1 MTEFEQYI
9 RSHAEKFD
17 TREPAAGHEARFM
30 SRLEQSQKP
39 SRKPLR
45 VVWGTIAL
53 AASLSAIF
61 LLTHGLEKDPEAI
74 YLAYMEQVSALY
86 SACPPDAGAEWDE
99 AIASVTDEPV
109 PLFQQLPEEMP
120 AREKARILKRHYAS
134 LLSGAKHLANQ

>member
-1 MTEFEQYI
+1 MTELEQYI
-9 RSHAEKFD
+9 RSHADEFD
-17 TREPAAGHEARFM
+17 TREPAEGHEARFL
-30 SRLEQSQKP
+30 SRLEQAQKP
-39 SRKPLR
+39 SWKPLR

-53 AASLSAIF
+53 AASLAALF
-61 LLTHGLEKDPEAI
+61 LMTRSLETDPEAI

-134 LLSGAKHLANQ
+134 LLSVAKHLANQ

>member
-1 MTEFEQYI
+1 MTELEQYI
-9 RSHAEKFD
+9 RSHADEFD
-17 TREPAAGHEARFM
+17 TREPAEGHEARFL
-30 SRLEQSQKP
+30 SRLEQAQKP
-39 SRKPLR
+39 YRKPLR

-53 AASLSAIF
+53 AASLAALF
-61 LLTHGLEKDPEAI
+61 LMTRSLETDPEAI

-86 SACPPDAGAEWDE
+86 SACPPDASAEWDE

-134 LLSGAKHLANQ
+134 LLSGAKHIANQ